1 MSLEPPSPSLPTSSY
16 LQVMSLLQNIS
27 QICPL
32 FFISAIEPFQ
42 ATITSHLDNCQGLLV
57 SLSASCLAWLPS
69 CHSLAS
75 HFSMAALSI
84 ILYMVW
90 CGLAPTYLLSP
101 FLTEYT
107 SLQVL
112 ELARVLPT
120 SKLIAVLT
128 SPGNTHSLSWITR
141 LSEINFNGTFLEMC
155 SLLLLPPSSLLD
167 KLGTHY
173 LSLLVP
179 CFSFM
184 LRITGYSDKII
195 DVFIYFMFISPST
208 VDHMKTGIVSLY
220 SKELTCIPGAWH
232 IVGCQEILWLVL
244 QREM

>member
-75 HFSMAALSI
+75 HFSKAALSI
-84 ILYMVW
+84 ILYMAW
-90 CGLAPTYLLSP
+90 CGLAPAYLLSL

-120 SKLIAVLT
+120 SKLIPVLT
-128 SPGNTHSLSWITR
+128 SPGNTHSLSRITSR

-155 SLLLLPPSSLLD
+155 SLLLLPSSSLLD
-167 KLGTHY
+167 KSGTHY
-173 LSLLVP
+173 LSLLMP

-195 DVFIYFMFISPST
+195 HVFIYFMSISPST

-220 SKELTCIPGAWH
+220 SKELTCIPSA
-232 IVGCQEILWLVL
+232 
-244 QREM
+244 